1 MFTPDFPWS
10 ANHAVWD
17 RICVGTPFLAVAARL
32 PACEAEPQE
41 PTRTTNQNF
50 SFSLLLPQ
58 ITHTREVCCCCW
70 RALKMDQG
78 REGNSGSSDSNGSRS
93 KSHTATNGSAAAA
106 AALAASSEPR
116 LVQATFPSPPQPQP
130 SRFPL
135 PSRHPG
141 MYHNGTPHRALNG
154 AAFPHSTVPHALS
167 FMKAAAAAAATT
179 TTAQPYPTST
189 GTSAMSTATAGAA
202 TVPPQR
208 SPPASSTDA
217 FAKES
222 VYNPELRVCSIC
234 LGMGTT
240 VQSTQPST
248 DNTGVLK
255 CRLCGVQAHAK
266 CYGYT
271 CGG

>member
-1 MFTPDFPWS
+1 MIGHF
-10 ANHAVWD
+10 VWT
-17 RICVGTPFLAVAARL
+17 ILSILLV
-32 PACEAEPQE
+32 
-41 PTRTTNQNF
+41 
-50 SFSLLLPQ
+50 FSLLGVAD
-58 ITHTREVCCCCW
+58 H
-70 RALKMDQG
+70 
-78 REGNSGSSDSNGSRS
+78 SGKINIKNLTSP
-93 KSHTATNGSAAAA
+93 T
-106 AALAASSEPR
+106 AALAALGGDNEGDS
-116 LVQATFPSPPQPQP
+116 
-130 SRFPL
+130 
-135 PSRHPG
+135 
-141 MYHNGTPHRALNG
+141 
-154 AAFPHSTVPHALS
+154 
-167 FMKAAAAAAATT
+167 AAAAATT